1 MGFIFP
7 YKVKVVKKR
16 FISDRIVK
24 LSIERPYNYDCKLGQ
39 VIDLSIDAPQFGLE
53 VDTFTIIDVS
63 GNTFF
68 DIIVKSCPNDSKIS
82 DYLSIIN
89 TNESI
94 FISDAWDSQ
103 EYKGPGLFI
112 VENIFIARILNILK
126 KISPDSINISNHKL
140 LLFNET
146 KADVFFDSEMKKIL
160 GANYKNIYHG
170 SQFDYYSL
178 LKKRVYN
185 LDQDIFICG
194 TYKFEKNIMV
204 ALLNIG
210 FNKEQIHTGK

>member
-16 FISDRIVK
+16 FISDKILK
-24 LSIERPYNYDCKLGQ
+24 ISIERPYNYDCKLGQ

-63 GNTFF
+63 GSSFF
-68 DIIVKSCPNDSKIS
+68 DIIVKNCPSDSKIS
-82 DYLSIIN
+82 DYLSIID
-89 TNESI
+89 TNGSI
-94 FISDAWDSQ
+94 FISEAWDAQ

-112 VENIFIARILNILK
+112 VENIFIPRILNVLK
-126 KISPDSINISNHKL
+126 KINPDSVNISNHKL
-140 LLFNET
+140 LLFNDS
-146 KADVFFDSEMKKIL
+146 KADVLFDSEMKNIL
-160 GANYKNIYHG
+160 GTNYKNIYYG
-170 SQFDYYSL
+170 NQFDYYSI

-185 LDQDIFICG
+185 LDQKIYICG
-194 TYKFEKNIMV
+194 TYKFEKNIMT

>member
-16 FISDRIVK
+16 ILNERIVK
-24 LSIERPYNYDCKLGQ
+24 LSIEKPYNYNCKFGQ
-39 VIDLSIDAPQFGLE
+39 VIDLSIDAPGFGLE

-63 GNTFF
+63 GKTFF

-94 FISDAWDSQ
+94 FISEAWDAQ

-112 VENIFIARILNILK
+112 VENIFTARVLNVLK
-126 KISPDSINISNHKL
+126 KIAPESATISNHKL
-140 LLFNET
+140 LSLSET
-146 KADVFFDSEMKKIL
+146 KSDILFDFELKKIL
-160 GANYKNIYHG
+160 GTNYKNIYVENG
-170 SQFDYYSL
+170 IDYYTL
-178 LKKRVYN
+178 LKRRVKNSGQKIY
-185 LDQDIFICG
+185 ICG
-194 TYKFEKNIMV
+194 SYKFEKRIIT

-210 FNKEQIHTGK
+210 FTHEQINTGN

>member
-24 LSIERPYNYDCKLGQ
+24 LSIEKPYNYNCKLGQ

-68 DIIVKSCPNDSKIS
+68 DIIVKNCPNDSKIS

-94 FISDAWDSQ
+94 FISDAWDAQ

-112 VENIFIARILNILK
+112 VENVFIARILNILK
-126 KISPDSINISNHKL
+126 KITPDSTTISNHKL
-140 LLFNET
+140 LLLSET
-146 KADVFFDSEMKKIL
+146 KAEVLFDLEMKKIL
-160 GANYKNIYHG
+160 GTNYKNIYIDN
-170 SQFDYYSL
+170 SIDYYAL
-178 LKKRVYN
+178 LKKRLKN
-185 LDQDIFICG
+185 LDQKIYICG
-194 TYKFEKNIMV
+194 SYKFEKNIIS
-204 ALLNIG
+204 ALLTIG
-210 FNKEQIHTGK
+210 FSREQINTGK